1 MFPEKTEIKRPLAS
15 TGWQI
20 IKPDTR
26 MAIFLTLLDTDSIIP
41 CLFCFAIHGGRSNML
56 TLKSKSRLSTISV
69 VSLVSSTVNTLLAI
83 FKIVVGII
91 GNSQALIADGAHSF
105 SDLLTDGLVV
115 IAGHMGS
122 QSPDKEHP
130 YGHRR
135 IETIGSII
143 ISIVLIIVGFGITF
157 DTFQHLVYHVHYL
170 DTPTFS
176 VIIAAIISIITNEC
190 LFRYTFAKSNKI
202 HSNLLRTNAW
212 HNRSDALISLI
223 VLVSVISAY
232 FGFFYFDSIGALIIT
247 LLILRMGIKMIWNN
261 VKELIDTAVND
272 ETLKLIVHII
282 SAIPGVVSI
291 HQLRTRYHSGSI
303 FVDVHIQVA
312 PDISVSEGH
321 YISEQMH
328 VALLKHVPHMADV
341 TVHIDPE
348 NDATSM
354 LSVMLPNRKD
364 IYRLLKIHWKNL
376 PGFKDIRRTIL
387 HYLNG
392 KLYVEIYLP
401 LAATEIEKEILELQ
415 YQNAIDQEKIIE
427 KVTIYFE

>member
-1 MFPEKTEIKRPLAS
+1 MF
-15 TGWQI
+15 
-20 IKPDTR
+20 
-26 MAIFLTLLDTDSIIP
+26 F
-41 CLFCFAIHGGRSNML
+41 
-56 TLKSKSRLSTISV
+56 LKSKSRLSTLSI
-69 VSLVSSTVNTLLAI
+69 VSLVSGTVNTLLAI

-91 GNSQALIADGAHSF
+91 GNSQALVADGAHSF

-115 IAGHMGS
+115 VTGHIGA

-143 ISIVLIIVGFGITF
+143 ISVVLIIVGFEIAF
-157 DTFQHLVYHVHYL
+157 DTFQHLIHHIHL

-176 VIIAAIISIITNEC
+176 VIIVAIISIIANEG
-190 LFRYTFAKSNKI
+190 LFRYTLAKSNKI
-202 HSNLLRTNAW
+202 HSDLLRTNAS
-212 HNRSDALISLI
+212 HNRSDALVSLI
-223 VLVSVISAY
+223 VLISVIGAR
-232 FGFFYFDSIGALIIT
+232 FGFSYFDSIGALIIA

-261 VKELIDTAVND
+261 VKELIDTAVDD
-272 ETLKLIVHII
+272 ETLKLIVHTI

-291 HQLRTRYHSGSI
+291 HQLRTRYHGGNI
-303 FVDVHIQVA
+303 FVDVHIQVT

-321 YISEQMH
+321 YISAQVH
-328 VALLKHVPHMADV
+328 VALLKDVPRMADV

-348 NDATSM
+348 NDVTSM
-354 LSVMLPNRKD
+354 PSVVLPSRKD

-401 LAATEIEKEILELQ
+401 LTTIEIEKETLELQ
-415 YQNAIDQEKIIE
+415 YQNAIHQEKIIE